1 MNLLYCD
8 DDMDDVD
15 TFTHAIRTID
25 SSIDFQIACDGTE
38 ALDMLLVHQLKPDAI
53 FVDLHM
59 PKLDGREFV
68 IAVKRNKGLKDIPL
82 IILSGSIEKNQVEQ
96 FNKMGVY
103 YFLSK
108 SAEEREFHVALK
120 SILYCLPAHNC
131 NDGNLF
137 EKIFESTTN

>member
-1 MNLLYCD
+1 
-8 DDMDDVD
+8 
-15 TFTHAIRTID
+15 
-25 SSIDFQIACDGTE
+25 
-38 ALDMLLVHQLKPDAI
+38 
-53 FVDLHM
+53 M

-68 IAVKRNKGLKDIPL
+68 IAVRRNKELKDIPL

-108 SAEEREFHVALK
+108 SAEEREFHAALK
-120 SILYCLPAHNC
+120 SILHCLPAHNC
-131 NDGNLF
+131 NDGNPL